1 MDPFV
6 SQLAA
11 LCREYPTRNKWVFV
25 QSHAVGRTLGERIA
39 LEGTNWANLR
49 FVTPLDL
56 AVRMAG
62 PFLVE
67 QGIAPSEDGLGPALI
82 MRLLIGLSDD
92 HTYFRPL
99 AEQPSMALAL
109 WSTIRE
115 LRMAGIHARE
125 IESKAA
131 AFESP
136 DKHAELVALIQ
147 AYEQYLADHKIADI
161 PAVYEHA
168 PRNFA
173 YCPIV
178 PGDLWTEHPDA
189 VWAPLQRQLLDTLPA
204 DRIRVAP
211 RVLACAG
218 LPQPRRWSVLKRQL
232 DPTPPA
238 ASADAE
244 RLAFLMRPADAP
256 PPLKDTSISIFRAG
270 GREAEID
277 EVFRRIVSSG
287 APLDQVEIACA
298 SDGYATVIWEK
309 ALRLDWTVSIA
320 TGIPATLTRPGR
332 ALLAWCDWIEGG
344 FAAVDLRHLFQ
355 SGDFTFKEAAAPTP
369 GRAARLLARAE
380 ATWGRATYRL
390 ALTRLAKEYER
401 RAQDPERS
409 EELRTIARASKAET
423 DVLIASIDELLAPV
437 PNPDTDGRVPLRTL
451 SSAAEKFVDRFC
463 ACSNALDGFARQLLL
478 EALAELHALDLFEC
492 SLPQALGFIRERV
505 ESVSVAPDRPRPGA
519 LHISRLS
526 QAAYAGRPHLFIVG
540 LEEGHVFPSRAEDPV
555 LLDAERRGISDRLR
569 LADDRVDELQHQ
581 IVTRLGSAAVEK
593 GHVSFSYSC
602 RDTRQY
608 RETLPSW
615 LLLQVGRIAA
625 GDASL
630 DYAGLEKLL
639 GEPRSSVP
647 PTLGDAVTQSGWWL
661 SGLKDAGAGG
671 RAAVLGHFPAL
682 ARGAEA
688 EEKRTS
694 DLFTEFDGFAAPV
707 GKVIDPVTSGRPVSA
722 TTLEA
727 AAACPYRFFIEHGL
741 GVQPVGDVER
751 ERDAWLDP
759 LTRGS
764 ELHDLFARLLR
775 RCRDEARRPDV
786 KKDAWILKVADTR
799 LETLRVEAPPPSE
812 EVFEREREEF
822 LRDVQL
828 FLEYEASYTHGEP
841 VGLEVG
847 FGRRPEGDGDEAE
860 PLSSSEPMFIDLGD
874 GRKFQLRGRIDRI
887 DKVGPFRYEV
897 IDYKTG
903 GYWKDDWRGTFAG
916 GTRLQHALYGLAAVQ
931 LLRAKVDKKAIVQSG
946 VYFFP
951 AARGGRKRVPIPAP
965 SRAKSLEVVGDVLEV
980 IRKGIFIHA
989 VDEDSCEY
997 CDFSAA
1003 CGPRAVTRAK
1013 TKLANAGEKKLDA
1026 YRRMQGHD

>member
-11 LCREYPTRNKWVFV
+11 VCREYPTRNKWVFV

-161 PAVYEHA
+161 PAVYEYA
-168 PRNFA
+168 PKNFA

-218 LPQPRRWSVLKRQL
+218 LPQPRRWSALKRQL

-238 ASADAE
+238 PSADAE

-256 PPLKDTSISIFRAG
+256 PPLRDTSISLFRAG

-309 ALRLDWTVSIA
+309 TLRLDWTVSIA

-369 GRAARLLARAE
+369 GRGAPAGSRGSDVGARDLSPRADAPREGIRAARAGSGAFR
-380 ATWGRATYRL
+380 G
-390 ALTRLAKEYER
+390 
-401 RAQDPERS
+401 
-409 EELRTIARASKAET
+409 
-423 DVLIASIDELLAPV
+423 
-437 PNPDTDGRVPLRTL
+437 
-451 SSAAEKFVDRFC
+451 
-463 ACSNALDGFARQLLL
+463 
-478 EALAELHALDLFEC
+478 
-492 SLPQALGFIRERV
+492 V
-505 ESVSVAPDRPRPGA
+505 EDDRPRQQG
-519 LHISRLS
+519 
-526 QAAYAGRPHLFIVG
+526 
-540 LEEGHVFPSRAEDPV
+540 
-555 LLDAERRGISDRLR
+555 
-569 LADDRVDELQHQ
+569 
-581 IVTRLGSAAVEK
+581 
-593 GHVSFSYSC
+593 
-602 RDTRQY
+602 
-608 RETLPSW
+608 
-615 LLLQVGRIAA
+615 
-625 GDASL
+625 GD
-630 DYAGLEKLL
+630 
-639 GEPRSSVP
+639 
-647 PTLGDAVTQSGWWL
+647 
-661 SGLKDAGAGG
+661 
-671 RAAVLGHFPAL
+671 
-682 ARGAEA
+682 
-688 EEKRTS
+688 
-694 DLFTEFDGFAAPV
+694 
-707 GKVIDPVTSGRPVSA
+707 
-722 TTLEA
+722 
-727 AAACPYRFFIEHGL
+727 
-741 GVQPVGDVER
+741 
-751 ERDAWLDP
+751 
-759 LTRGS
+759 
-764 ELHDLFARLLR
+764 
-775 RCRDEARRPDV
+775 
-786 KKDAWILKVADTR
+786 
-799 LETLRVEAPPPSE
+799 
-812 EVFEREREEF
+812 
-822 LRDVQL
+822 
-828 FLEYEASYTHGEP
+828 
-841 VGLEVG
+841 
-847 FGRRPEGDGDEAE
+847 
-860 PLSSSEPMFIDLGD
+860 
-874 GRKFQLRGRIDRI
+874 
-887 DKVGPFRYEV
+887 
-897 IDYKTG
+897 
-903 GYWKDDWRGTFAG
+903 
-916 GTRLQHALYGLAAVQ
+916 
-931 LLRAKVDKKAIVQSG
+931 
-946 VYFFP
+946 
-951 AARGGRKRVPIPAP
+951 
-965 SRAKSLEVVGDVLEV
+965 
-980 IRKGIFIHA
+980 
-989 VDEDSCEY
+989 
-997 CDFSAA
+997 
-1003 CGPRAVTRAK
+1003 
-1013 TKLANAGEKKLDA
+1013 
-1026 YRRMQGHD
+1026 